1 MNIKENLFQYILGI
15 SALFVAAIA
24 AFFSIAGIGMLFSG
38 AYISTVIMATSLE
51 AGKIVA
57 TSFLYRYWK
66 KIANWLRVY
75 LCVAVFVLMAIT
87 SMGIFGWLT
96 SAYQASAIEYEISQQ
111 RTTALVEQRKLVQTQ
126 ADLAKQR
133 IDLMLSIRTDQEK
146 RLNEALGNPVLSRN
160 PTALRQ
166 VQEQNIDLI
175 KRTDA
180 DLTEEKKK
188 YSDTVTEL
196 SNADKQILESKVQTG
211 KTKDI
216 ITFKFVAD
224 ALGLDMQTTVKWFII
239 VIIVVFDPLALSL
252 ILAYN
257 IVLYGDK
264 KDGPLPLKPI
274 EVLPVP
280 TIPVEIAVPTSV
292 ITPVVEEVKYEA
304 AVLAPEIPV
313 PPAPAPDVPPPVE
326 VAIVQSTPA
335 DPTPPPAKVDIKT
348 ILPEPPRQLPYM
360 RPSEVYNAPT
370 R

>member
-1 MNIKENLFQYILGI
+1 
-15 SALFVAAIA
+15 
-24 AFFSIAGIGMLFSG
+24 
-38 AYISTVIMATSLE
+38 
-51 AGKIVA
+51 
-57 TSFLYRYWK
+57 
-66 KIANWLRVY
+66 
-75 LCVAVFVLMAIT
+75 
-87 SMGIFGWLT
+87 
-96 SAYQASAIEYEISQQ
+96 
-111 RTTALVEQRKLVQTQ
+111 
-126 ADLAKQR
+126 
-133 IDLMLSIRTDQEK
+133 
-146 RLNEALGNPVLSRN
+146 
-160 PTALRQ
+160 
-166 VQEQNIDLI
+166 
-175 KRTDA
+175 
-180 DLTEEKKK
+180 
-188 YSDTVTEL
+188 
-196 SNADKQILESKVQTG
+196 
-211 KTKDI
+211 
-216 ITFKFVAD
+216 
-224 ALGLDMQTTVKWFII
+224 MQTTVKWFII

-280 TIPVEIAVPTSV
+280 TIPVEIAVPTSVITPVVEEVAVPTSV